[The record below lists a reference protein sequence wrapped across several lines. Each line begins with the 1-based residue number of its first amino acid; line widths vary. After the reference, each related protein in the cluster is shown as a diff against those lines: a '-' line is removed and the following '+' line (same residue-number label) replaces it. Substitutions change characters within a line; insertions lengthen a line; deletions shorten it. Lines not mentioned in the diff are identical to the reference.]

1 MIGFLSAKAWAS
13 LAAVI
18 VAAALLS
25 VAWYAGGSQCR
36 AGIAEAS
43 LRHQQGMIELRDELS
58 LEYAKT
64 TAKLVR
70 ENTHLKKAADTLV
83 QDLAVC
89 GFSHETLNYL
99 NNLRSN

>member
-1 MIGFLSAKAWAS
+1 MILPAKAWGL

-43 LRHQQGMIELRDELS
+43 LRHQEEMTELRDKLS
-58 LEYAKT
+58 LEHAKN
-64 TAKLVR
+64 TANLVRDRHDLQAAVDKLVTDLSLCSYSHDSLQYF
-70 ENTHLKKAADTLV
+70 NT
-83 QDLAVC
+83 
-89 GFSHETLNYL
+89 
-99 NNLRSN
+99 LRSN